1 MNKVTRFSNDI
12 NFNQSVLIIGFG
24 VVGQAVF
31 NLINDKIKNIDILDP
46 LYNNNNNIEF
56 SKYDNI
62 IISVPTSQ
70 GEDINS
76 KYYNKI
82 VKFYLKELT
91 KIKFDGLVIL
101 KSTVLYNDIKKFKK
115 KLNMIYWAEF
125 LNDLTAEQ
133 DLKSTKKFLIGIDNS
148 TYLYEVYEFFKTINL
163 EIIIEHVSLKQ
174 AITFKYI
181 RNSYLA
187 YKSFFWHSMADKFGD
202 TRIYNILLDLFPI
215 TEQNRNFTDGQWGFG
230 GKCLP
235 KDFEIFNKKILK
247 NKVFKNILKINKNKR
262 KN

>member
-31 NLINDKIKNIDILDP
+31 NLINNKIKNIDILDP

-133 DLKSTKKFLIGIDNS
+133 DLKSTKKF
-148 TYLYEVYEFFKTINL
+148 
-163 EIIIEHVSLKQ
+163 
-174 AITFKYI
+174 
-181 RNSYLA
+181 
-187 YKSFFWHSMADKFGD
+187 
-202 TRIYNILLDLFPI
+202 
-215 TEQNRNFTDGQWGFG
+215 
-230 GKCLP
+230 
-235 KDFEIFNKKILK
+235 
-247 NKVFKNILKINKNKR
+247 
-262 KN
+262 

>member
-1 MNKVTRFSNDI
+1 MNKVTQFSNST
-12 NFNQSVLIIGFG
+12 NFDQSVLIIGFG
-24 VVGQAVF
+24 VVGQSIF
-31 NLINDKIKNIDILDP
+31 NLINNKIKNIDILDP
-46 LYNNNNNIEF
+46 QYNDIKNIEY

-62 IISVPTSQ
+62 IISVPTSR
-70 GEDINS
+70 GDDINS

-91 KIKFDGLVIL
+91 NIKFDGIVII
-101 KSTVLYNDIKKFKK
+101 KSTILYDDIKKFKK
-115 KLNMIYWAEF
+115 KLNIIYWAEF

-133 DLKSTKKFLIGIDNS
+133 DLKNTKQFLIGIDNN
-148 TYLYEVYEFFKTINL
+148 TYLYEVYEFFKIISP
-163 EIIIEHVSLKQ
+163 EIMVERVSLKQ

-187 YKSFFWHSMADKFGD
+187 YKSFFWHSVADKIGD
-202 TRIYNILLDLFPI
+202 TRIYNMLLDLFPI
-215 TEQNRNFTDGQWGFG
+215 TEQNRNFTDGRWGFG

-235 KDFEIFNKKILK
+235 KDFKIFNKKILK
-247 NKVFKNILKINKNKR
+247 NKIFKNILKINKNKR